1 MGLTSGPFITLM
13 MILALA
19 ALAATVWLWPRV
31 AGRRLRDLGAR
42 VGLLAV
48 CQVLV
53 ITAFLVAINNYFS
66 FFGSWAEMFGTAA
79 PPPIRL
85 AGVSHSARP
94 IQITASDLG
103 PAPGGGSVLPIQ
115 ADGVIATRAPGAAGT
130 ITRPA
135 GNPGPRGLTKP
146 SGLMVPGLVA
156 VPAGGHVP
164 GGVRVPGAVP
174 SPGEV
179 RAPDGASLPGTAGAI
194 GGSGRVE
201 SASARRGGA
210 GSGSAGSG
218 GAGSGSAGSGSAG
231 SGGAGSG
238 GAGSGG
244 AGSAASIGP
253 GPLAGLH
260 AATGKL
266 RPSSRRSGGSRD
278 SGRVQFAAPGQL
290 GPPAVN
296 GEVLQVSMRGE
307 RTGISVSRDYI
318 YLPPQYFQRA
328 YAHARFPVVLALT
341 GYPNDTW
348 SIIKRLAL
356 PATAARMVAAKKI
369 RPAIYL
375 MMNVSPALPRDTEC
389 TNVPAGLQVF
399 SFFAVDV
406 PRAMEQMF
414 RVQPGRSGWATLG
427 YSTGGYC
434 AAKLAMLDPGQF
446 GNAVSMAGYYSAI
459 QDQTTGDLY
468 GGSAGYQNE
477 NNLNWRLEHLPAPPV
492 SVLVTSSRVGER
504 SLPGTLAFLQL
515 IHAPMHGYSLILPQG
530 GHNYRTW
537 DRQLPQSLEWLSKRL
552 TPAVPQQSGAALQ
565 R

>member
-1 MGLTSGPFITLM
+1 
-13 MILALA
+13 
-19 ALAATVWLWPRV
+19 
-31 AGRRLRDLGAR
+31 
-42 VGLLAV
+42 
-48 CQVLV
+48 
-53 ITAFLVAINNYFS
+53 
-66 FFGSWAEMFGTAA
+66 
-79 PPPIRL
+79 
-85 AGVSHSARP
+85 
-94 IQITASDLG
+94 
-103 PAPGGGSVLPIQ
+103 
-115 ADGVIATRAPGAAGT
+115 
-130 ITRPA
+130 
-135 GNPGPRGLTKP
+135 
-146 SGLMVPGLVA
+146 
-156 VPAGGHVP
+156 
-164 GGVRVPGAVP
+164 
-174 SPGEV
+174 
-179 RAPDGASLPGTAGAI
+179 
-194 GGSGRVE
+194 
-201 SASARRGGA
+201 
-210 GSGSAGSG
+210 
-218 GAGSGSAGSGSAG
+218 
-231 SGGAGSG
+231 
-238 GAGSGG
+238 
-244 AGSAASIGP
+244 
-253 GPLAGLH
+253 
-260 AATGKL
+260 
-266 RPSSRRSGGSRD
+266 
-278 SGRVQFAAPGQL
+278 
-290 GPPAVN
+290 
-296 GEVLQVSMRGE
+296 MRGE

-348 SIIKRLAL
+348 SIVKRLAL

-369 RPAIYL
+369 KPAIYL

-406 PRAMEQMF
+406 PQAMEQMF
-414 RVQPGRSGWATLG
+414 RVQAGRSGWATLG

-515 IHAPMHGYSLILPQG
+515 IHPPMHGYSLILPQG

-537 DRQLPQSLEWLSKRL
+537 DRQLPQSLQWLSKRL
-552 TPAVPQQSGAALQ
+552 TPAVPRQSGAALQ

>member
-1 MGLTSGPFITLM
+1 MGLTSGLFITLM
-13 MILALA
+13 MILAVG

-42 VGLLAV
+42 IGLLAV
-48 CQVLV
+48 GQFLV
-53 ITAFLVAINNYFS
+53 IAAFLVLINSYFS
-66 FFGSWAEMFGTAA
+66 FFGSWAEVVGSAA

-85 AGVSHSARP
+85 AGVSHSARL

-115 ADGVIATRAPGAAGT
+115 ADGVIASRAPGAAGT
-130 ITRPA
+130 KPRPA
-135 GNPGPRGLTKP
+135 GNPGPRGVTAP
-146 SGLMVPGLVA
+146 SGLMAPGLMAPGLVA
-156 VPAGGHVP
+156 PGLVAAPAGGFVP
-164 GGVRVPGAVP
+164 GGVRVPVAARSP
-174 SPGEV
+174 SEV
-179 RAPDGASLPGTAGAI
+179 RAPDGASLAGAPLAD
-194 GGSGRVE
+194 GGSGRAE
-201 SASARRGGA
+201 SQRA
-210 GSGSAGSG
+210 GRGSAGT
-218 GAGSGSAGSGSAG
+218 ASAGSGSAG
-231 SGGAGSG
+231 TGSAGTGS
-238 GAGSGG
+238 AGTGSAGTG
-244 AGSAASIGP
+244 NAGSAQAVGP
-253 GPLAGLH
+253 GPLAGLRP
-260 AATGKL
+260 ATGKL
-266 RPSSRRSGGSRD
+266 RPARSSD
-278 SGRVQFAAPGQL
+278 RVQFATPGQL

-307 RTGISVSRDYI
+307 RTGIAVSRDYI

-328 YAHARFPVVLALT
+328 YARARFPVVLALT

-369 RPAIYL
+369 KPAIYL

-414 RVQPGRSGWATLG
+414 RVQTGRSGWATLG

-434 AAKLAMLDPGQF
+434 AAKLAMLAPGQF
-446 GNAVSMAGYYSAI
+446 RNAVAMAGYYNAI
-459 QDQTTGDLY
+459 KDQTTGNLY
-468 GGSAGYQNE
+468 GGSAAYQNE

-504 SLPGTLAFLQL
+504 SLPGTLGFMQL

-537 DRQLPQSLEWLSKRL
+537 DRQLPQSLEWLSRRL
-552 TPAVPQQSGAALQ
+552 SPAVPQQSAAVLQ